1 MQRSID
7 LHGFAVRGRDT
18 IADLCGKLEQV
29 LIAHRVR
36 TLRGDTLITDTS
48 GNPLL
53 TIKMVERIVISF
65 LVGDREAVALYLS
78 DLKQIHHAF
87 EEGRLKAL
95 PDHRGLGRRPLIMD
109 SDFKVL
115 FDVNDARATLEVE
128 INIELPALEL
138 RGAQPQPT
146 L

>member
-1 MQRSID
+1 M
-7 LHGFAVRGRDT
+7 RGRDA
-18 IADLCGKLEQV
+18 IADLCGRLEQV

-36 TLRGDTLITDTS
+36 TLRGDALISDTS
-48 GNPLL
+48 GKPLL
-53 TIKMVERIVISF
+53 TITMVERIVISF
-65 LVGDREAVALYLS
+65 LVGDREAAALHLS

-87 EEGRLKAL
+87 EEGRLKVL

-115 FDVNDARATLEVE
+115 FDVNDARATLDVE
-128 INIELPALEL
+128 INIDLPAHEL
-138 RGAQPQPT
+138 RGDRPQPT